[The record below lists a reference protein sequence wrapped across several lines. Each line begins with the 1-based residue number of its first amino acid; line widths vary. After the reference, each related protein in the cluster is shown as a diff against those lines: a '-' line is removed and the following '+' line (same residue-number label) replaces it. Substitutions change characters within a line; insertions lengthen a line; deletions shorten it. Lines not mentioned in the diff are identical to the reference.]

1 VVAAPPAKPQVKP
14 TPAVALVEP
23 EAPQEI
29 KRELIKLPESVTVG
43 ELAAAMRRKSVE
55 VIKALLEL
63 GVMATVNEVLDPTA
77 ARLVADKFHFD
88 VEVRSL
94 EGEILEEEEADPTQR
109 RPRPPVVT
117 VMGHVDH
124 GKTSLL
130 DAIRTTKVAERE
142 FGGITQ
148 HIGAYQVDT
157 AAHGRVTFLDT
168 PGHEAFTAMRARG
181 AQATDIVILVVAA
194 DDGVMP
200 QTVEALNHAKAAG
213 VPIIVAVNKID
224 KPGADPDR
232 VKRELANLG
241 LVPEEWGG
249 EAIYVH
255 TSAKRGDGI
264 AQLLEMTALQAE
276 VLELRANPN
285 RAARGVIVEGR
296 LDRGR
301 GPVATALVQSGTLKE
316 GDAVVVGSHSG
327 RVRAM
332 FNDRGKKVTS
342 AGPSDPVEILGLSG
356 VPQAGDTFLVVA
368 DERKARQI
376 ATVRTERDRLKGKG
390 VARVTL
396 EDLHKQI
403 AAGEVKELR
412 LILKADVQGSVEAL
426 TESLERLSTD
436 EVRLKVI
443 HGSVGTVNES
453 DVMLAS
459 ASNAIVLGFNVKAD
473 AKAAAQAQAEGV
485 DLRSYNVIYDAI
497 NDVKAALSGML
508 APEIREMILGRAQ
521 VRQLFPITK
530 VGTIYGSSVSE
541 GKMVRGAR
549 VRIKRGDTVLGESSI
564 SSLKRFKDDVREV
577 LQGLECGIGV
587 EGVRGVQPGDVIEAF
602 TTEEVARTL

>member
-1 VVAAPPAKPQVKP
+1 
-14 TPAVALVEP
+14 
-23 EAPQEI
+23 
-29 KRELIKLPESVTVG
+29 
-43 ELAAAMRRKSVE
+43 
-55 VIKALLEL
+55 
-63 GVMATVNEVLDPTA
+63 NEVLDPTA

-88 VEVRSL
+88 LEVRSL
-94 EGEILEEEEADPTQR
+94 EGEILEEEEADPSQR

-157 AAHGRVTFLDT
+157 THGKVTFLDT

-200 QTVEALNHAKAAG
+200 QTVEAVNHAKAAD

-224 KPGADPDR
+224 KPGTDPDR
-232 VKRELANLG
+232 VKRELSNLG

-249 EAIYVH
+249 PTIFVH

-285 RAARGVIVEGR
+285 RSARGVIVEGR

-301 GPVATALVQSGTLKE
+301 GPVATALVQSGTLRDS
-316 GDAVVVGSHSG
+316 DAIVVGSHSG

-332 FNDRGKKVTS
+332 FNDRGKKVVK
-342 AGPSDPVEILGLSG
+342 AGPSDPVEIVGLSG
-356 VPQAGDTFLVVA
+356 VPQAGDAFLVVA

-403 AAGEVKELR
+403 EAGEVKELR

-443 HGSVGTVNES
+443 HSSVGAVNES

-459 ASNAIVLGFNVKAD
+459 ASNAIVLGFNVRAD
-473 AKAAAQAQAEGV
+473 AKAAAQAQAAGV

-508 APEIREMILGRAQ
+508 APEIRETILGRAQ

-530 VGTIYGSSVSE
+530 VGTIFGSAVTE
-541 GKMVRGAR
+541 GKIVRGAR
-549 VRIKRGDTVLGESSI
+549 VRIRRGETVLGESTVT
-564 SSLKRFKDDVREV
+564 SLKRFKDDVREV

-587 EGVRGVQPGDVIEAF
+587 EGIRGVQPNDVIEAF